1 MTYYLLLACLVLW
14 ISTLFS
20 HRTSFSLY
28 IALFRYPSHICT
40 PLIITMV
47 SVISCNI
54 FPARLFQYPHFIIC
68 CLGFVILYCVY
79 YVFWFIQKLVDVILC
94 LALFCKSISDITKPA
109 TRLPFRFE
117 H

>member
-54 FPARLFQYPHFIIC
+54 FPARLFQYPHVHLLLRIC
-68 CLGFVILYCVY
+68 DF
-79 YVFWFIQKLVDVILC
+79 ILC
-94 LALFCKSISDITKPA
+94 ILRVLVHTKTSRCDPLFG
-109 TRLPFRFE
+109 LVLQE
-117 H
+117 HLRYY

>member
-14 ISTLFS
+14 ISSLIGLRFLCTLHF
-20 HRTSFSLY
+20 LDIPLAY
-28 IALFRYPSHICT
+28 ALHLLLQWF
-40 PLIITMV
+40 
-47 SVISCNI
+47 
-54 FPARLFQYPHFIIC
+54 RLFLVTFFLLDFSNTPMFIC
-68 CLGFVILYCVY
+68 CFGFVILYCVY

-109 TRLPFRFE
+109 TQLPFRFE